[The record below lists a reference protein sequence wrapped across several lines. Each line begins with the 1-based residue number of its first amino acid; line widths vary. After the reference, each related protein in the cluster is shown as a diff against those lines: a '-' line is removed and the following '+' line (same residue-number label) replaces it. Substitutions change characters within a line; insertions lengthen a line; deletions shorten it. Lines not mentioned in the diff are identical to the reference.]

1 MKYLISSIILFFS
14 SNILFANDVTIKW
27 PEGQSAVAWQSSKTM
42 FLVSDSKPVGI
53 NNQVKVAVK
62 VEADS
67 RIISIEIP
75 IKGFDSGDET
85 RDADVF
91 PILKGDI
98 QPNLL
103 FTSSPLSSSQWASLM
118 ESQLDELTGMLK
130 IGGKDYPASFK
141 LDKSAPKN
149 LILGLM
155 DSTFA
160 SFGLEA
166 PSVAGGIVASVD
178 EELNLWGRI
187 YKKDLK

>member
-75 IKGFDSGDET
+75 IKGFDSGDEA